1 MLSVVATLVLNFF
14 QFKEPKRNSIYRRWS
29 PWRDGDEEG
38 HNQTTNKSFWP
49 CCSIVYTSFC
59 LRVVGAPRIWVSS
72 WPLYVLRSV
81 RWHIGMLNSM
91 TVQVLSFRWNLD
103 ESSVYHYSV
112 WHLLVNTNY
121 HLSQDNIWTPTMT
134 SQPSAHVS
142 GYPFS
147 VQAPF
152 RFLPAAGCGWLN
164 QGTSNLQEPAHVA
177 IPA

>member
-29 PWRDGDEEG
+29 PSRDGDEEG

-121 HLSQDNIWTPTMT
+121 HLSQDNIWTPIEITIFAHAESFLYLVLI
-134 SQPSAHVS
+134 SQI
-142 GYPFS
+142 S
-147 VQAPF
+147 V
-152 RFLPAAGCGWLN
+152 LYWG
-164 QGTSNLQEPAHVA
+164 
-177 IPA
+177 